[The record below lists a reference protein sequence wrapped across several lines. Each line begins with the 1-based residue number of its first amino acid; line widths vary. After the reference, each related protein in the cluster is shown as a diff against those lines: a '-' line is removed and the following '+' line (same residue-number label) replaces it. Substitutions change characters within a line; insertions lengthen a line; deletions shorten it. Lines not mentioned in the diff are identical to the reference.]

1 MFKVG
6 DRVKIIKNICSEMYE
21 KYVGTEHEIVGV
33 DKENLFP
40 YTLPI
45 YAITDDGKEVKTV
58 FTHWVD
64 EELELVNNE
73 KN

>member
-6 DRVKIIKNICSEMYE
+6 DRVKIIKNTCSEIYE
-21 KYVGTEHEIVGV
+21 RYVGTEHEIVSV
-33 DKENLFP
+33 NEESLFP
-40 YTLPI
+40 YILPI
-45 YAITDDGKEVKTV
+45 YGITDDGKEVKTV